1 MPYPKQGKRKVPAP
15 HQGQSWGTFRR
26 MGLKTSLPQII
37 RERFVERHSPPFLPL
52 RDPAGK
58 DGAGHNG
65 YFACCPVC
73 LFQMV
78 MSLRWGVEK
87 GRIESCQRSCNGRHG
102 RKHLHQHRLKG
113 KETTARSP
121 NNKPTVFPPST
132 GSRLKLQD
140 S

>member
-87 GRIESCQRSCNGRHG
+87 GRIESCQRSSMFSSLES
-102 RKHLHQHRLKG
+102 K
-113 KETTARSP
+113 RSSLCSLGEESLSISCHSP
-121 NNKPTVFPPST
+121 LNSF
-132 GSRLKLQD
+132 
-140 S
+140 